1 VEDVIVKTHSGAK
14 NKFHLLFIKQR
25 IISETTGKLIDYLF
39 GLRSDADY
47 GDFTTYSREDVEP
60 LLDETNTAILEI
72 RKWLESQLNKGK

>member
-1 VEDVIVKTHSGAK
+1 
-14 NKFHLLFIKQR
+14 
-25 IISETTGKLIDYLF
+25 LF